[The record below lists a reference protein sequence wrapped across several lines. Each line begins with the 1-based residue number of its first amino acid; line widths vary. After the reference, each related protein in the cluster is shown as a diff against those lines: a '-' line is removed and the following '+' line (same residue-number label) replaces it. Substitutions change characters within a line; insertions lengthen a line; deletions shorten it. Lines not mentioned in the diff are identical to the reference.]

1 MNGFVCKRLAHSA
14 ASGVRSHQ
22 FVVCGGGAGGLA
34 VASSLARRFGK
45 EKVAVIEPS
54 DVSHSDLMNN
64 NKCISKNY
72 DNYYENNVDDRYIII
87 SQCGRWL
94 EPVLRRWS
102 NRDVQWP
109 MSCHGMLPG
118 IRLQ

>member
-1 MNGFVCKRLAHSA
+1 MNGFICKRLAHSA

-64 NKCISKNY
+64 YNCISKNY
-72 DNYYENNVDDRYIII
+72 DNVKIMLTIGTLLSANVDDGWGRY
-87 SQCGRWL
+87 
-94 EPVLRRWS
+94 
-102 NRDVQWP
+102 
-109 MSCHGMLPG
+109 
-118 IRLQ
+118 